1 MKTHRTRH
9 LLLAMATLLAIAPA
23 GATDGPV
30 ACLPGGGG
38 HLQLEISGDFTAQ
51 VDWDNAGTVC
61 DGGPRPGG
69 DALRLAFSREADE
82 LMVLVGITGLE
93 RGATGEGLLANITIV
108 RQGMGR
114 FYGTL
119 GAHACV
125 VDVTENLSQPGIED
139 GYRVSGQGRCA
150 AGIEAIGR
158 PGEIRVSPFEFT
170 GMAWW
175 PETDEPDEP
184 DEPDGPRP

>member
-1 MKTHRTRH
+1 LLLCINPMTPYRARH
-9 LLLAMATLLAIAPA
+9 LPLALAMLLAAGPA
-23 GATDGPV
+23 GAADAPV

-38 HLQLEISGDFTAQ
+38 HLQLEISGDFAAV
-51 VDWDNAGTVC
+51 VDWGNAGTVC

-69 DALRLAFSREADE
+69 DALRLVFSREADE

-93 RGATGEGLLANITIV
+93 RGGTGDGLLANVTIV

-125 VDVTENLSQPGIED
+125 IDVTANLPEPGIEN
-139 GYRVSGQGRCA
+139 GYRVSGRGRCA

-158 PGEIRVSPFEFT
+158 TGEIRVSPFEFT
-170 GMAWW
+170 GLAFW
-175 PETDEPDEP
+175 PVQDEQ
-184 DEPDGPRP
+184 GP

>member
-1 MKTHRTRH
+1 MTPHRTRH
-9 LLLAMATLLAIAPA
+9 LLLTLATLLAFTPA
-23 GATDGPV
+23 GATDEPV
-30 ACLPGGGG
+30 ACLPGGDG
-38 HLQLEISGDFTAQ
+38 HLQLEISGDFTAE
-51 VDWDNAGTVC
+51 VDWGNAGTVC

-125 VDVTENLSQPGIED
+125 VDVTANRPEPGIED

-170 GMAWW
+170 GLAWW
-175 PETDEPDEP
+175 PLQDEQG
-184 DEPDGPRP
+184 GPAR

>member
-1 MKTHRTRH
+1 MLLRIIMMSRH
-9 LLLAMATLLAIAPA
+9 AKRLFLPVAFALLAVIPAMATASP
-23 GATDGPV
+23 G

-38 HLQLEISGDFTAQ
+38 HLQLEISGDFAAQ
-51 VDWDNAGTVC
+51 VEWEDAGTVC
-61 DGGPRPGG
+61 DGGPRPDG
-69 DALRLAFSREADE
+69 DALRLVFSRDDDG
-82 LMVLVGITGLE
+82 LMVLVGITGLQ

-125 VDVTENLSQPGIED
+125 VDVTANQPEPGVED
-139 GYRVSGQGRCA
+139 GYRVSGRGRCA

-170 GMAWW
+170 GLAYW
-175 PETDEPDEP
+175 PEREDD
-184 DEPDGPRP
+184 DG